1 MNIKEMHYDFK
12 RKFNKVDSQQ
22 NRNFLV
28 PEIDQYLN
36 EAEDIFKKTIA
47 QPRFRTKLG
56 FESSQRNID
65 DIRSIVVTNCHTVQ
79 NNLIYLLPA
88 NYQYYVR
95 GRVTLKRVGCSNRI
109 APLRIKEHDDAFE
122 EDIYSKSSF
131 DWKRMNGLFNS
142 DGIQLHTDGTFT
154 INTVCVTYI
163 RKTQFM
169 HNAEAF
175 RTGGYVLPS
184 GVALTGFSDCELP
197 ENTHRE
203 IVDIAVMLAAGEV
216 QASDFQL
223 KLNKLNLDQII

>member
-12 RKFNKVDSQQ
+12 RKFNKIDSQQ

-65 DIRSIVVTNCHTVQ
+65 SLRSIVVTNCYD
-79 NNLIYLLPA
+79 IEDDLLCVLPDD
-88 NYQYYVR
+88 YQYYIR
-95 GRVTLKRVGCSNRI
+95 GRVTLNKAGCSNRV
-109 APLRIKEHDDAFE
+109 APLRIMEHDDTFE

-131 DWKRMNGLFNS
+131 EWKRMNGLFNS
-142 DGIQLHTDGTFT
+142 DGIQLHTDRTFT
-154 INTVCVTYI
+154 INTVCITYI

-175 RTGGYVLPS
+175 RAGGYDLF
-184 GVALTGFSDCELP
+184 GVTLTGFSDCELP

-216 QASDFQL
+216 QTSDFQL

>member
-56 FESSQRNID
+56 FESSQRSID
-65 DIRSIVVTNCHTVQ
+65 DIRSIVVTDCYD
-79 NNLIYLLPA
+79 IEDDLLYILTDD
-88 NYQYYVR
+88 YQYFIR
-95 GRVTLKRVGCSNRI
+95 GRVTIGREGCTDRVV
-109 APLRIKEHDDAFE
+109 PLRIMEHDDEFE
-122 EDIYSKSSF
+122 EDVYTKSSF
-131 DWKRMNGLFNS
+131 EWKRMNGLFNS

-175 RTGGYVLPS
+175 RTGGYALPS